1 MLVSMNIPSL
11 QVVVMGKVFSSGNST
26 LTGTLDFDVT
36 FLEILQY
43 NFFCFQ
49 MAISFT
55 LTSYQFTAISHA
67 ELTFYSSKYL
77 DPTTCLNKDPKIS

>member
-43 NFFCFQ
+43 NFFFV
-49 MAISFT
+49 SRWPFPSHSPH
-55 LTSYQFTAISHA
+55 TS
-67 ELTFYSSKYL
+67 LL
-77 DPTTCLNKDPKIS
+77 L